1 MRNSK
6 LLHKLLHEP
15 SDNVFIQLFRY
26 GFVGGTAF
34 VVDFSVLYVLTR
46 FAGLYYLLSAAIAFI
61 IGLAVNYLLSISWVF
76 NRRKVNNRF
85 SELFIFTVIGIV
97 GLLLTS
103 LLMWLFTEQAGLFYL
118 ISKIITTAIVLI
130 WNFTARKLI
139 LF

>member
-1 MRNSK
+1 
-6 LLHKLLHEP
+6 LHEP

>member
-1 MRNSK
+1 M
-6 LLHKLLHEP
+6 HEP

>member
-1 MRNSK
+1 M
-6 LLHKLLHEP
+6 HEP

-46 FAGLYYLLSAAIAFI
+46 FAGLYYLLSAGIAFI

>member
-1 MRNSK
+1 MRNGK

-46 FAGLYYLLSAAIAFI
+46 FAGLYYLLSAGIAFI